1 MNPVDI
7 KDKVVSLEIR
17 SYEFTNE
24 DNGELVEY
32 KRVVATVLLDGI
44 EEEYEL
50 KAKTK
55 DVYTLLRLADS
66 LK

>member
-1 MNPVDI
+1 MSPIDI
-7 KDKVVSLEIR
+7 KDKVLSLEIR
-17 SYEFTNE
+17 GYQFTNE

-55 DVYTLLRLADS
+55 DAYTLLRLADS